1 MVNSTIYTKDNVILA
16 LEPDAKAIRFMKIL
30 GSEVSILGD
39 ENPIWTCYYVD
50 NNVRALNA
58 TNWVDT
64 SQASFPISYGQRWDM
79 GNCTANSLQ
88 AEVTGTSYDE
98 NTGKLTID
106 YSHKD
111 SDVTMYFTLSGQNVY
126 IDSTVKINQNIP
138 LQFIES
144 PTGWRVKLF

>member
-1 MVNSTIYTKDNVILA
+1 M
-16 LEPDAKAIRFMKIL
+16 
-30 GSEVSILGD
+30 GD

-64 SQASFPISYGQRWDM
+64 SQAALPVSYGQRWDM

-126 IDSTVKINQNIP
+126 IDSTVKNKSEYP

-144 PTGWRVKLF
+144 PDGVEVNYSKNNTVIVDQIGYAIEYENEIFSSIPKDICLTALS

>member
-1 MVNSTIYTKDNVILA
+1 MYKRQVYTVNGNEVDMQATAQVINGVLYVPVRAVLEPFGATVSYDDEEKKLNITYDSTLLVNSTIYTKDNVILA

-64 SQASFPISYGQRWDM
+64 SQAALPISYGQRWDM
-79 GNCTANSLQ
+79 GCLLY
-88 AEVTGTSYDE
+88 TSRC
-98 NTGKLTID
+98 
-106 YSHKD
+106 
-111 SDVTMYFTLSGQNVY
+111 V
-126 IDSTVKINQNIP
+126 
-138 LQFIES
+138 
-144 PTGWRVKLF
+144 